1 MHTAKAPN
9 APPEEYLSSLVNR
22 RHLLNI
28 SRDIIRAAMEILTPA
43 QLAERLHVKPTWVY
57 EQTRKR
63 THIRNADS
71 FPYIKMGLYLRFDW
85 NDVLAWLERQKRGG
99 CSKILA
105 SSSMKGPLGAAYT
118 GVKQPQEQRS
128 RSIRRK

>member
-1 MHTAKAPN
+1 
-9 APPEEYLSSLVNR
+9 
-22 RHLLNI
+22 
-28 SRDIIRAAMEILTPA
+28 MEILTPA

-99 CSKILA
+99 GGSRH
-105 SSSMKGPLGAAYT
+105 
-118 GVKQPQEQRS
+118 QRPH
-128 RSIRRK
+128 R